1 MATTRP
7 TYVRGVSFD
16 TMTDQD
22 QPDYTLTLR
31 GKTPGYQRTRRS
43 RTFMIATDLSNHTD
57 DALDY
62 TLDNL
67 IDDGDEII
75 VLRVST
81 IDLNENKFYL
91 QQTLKK
97 EELQSKEK
105 SNAVMNKIM
114 ATGNADMKV
123 SAVIEFVLGKIQ
135 ETIQNMIAAYQP
147 SMLIVGT
154 RGVSELKEMFINSV
168 SKYCLQHSPIPV
180 MVVKPDEK
188 KKPKKLKRPNALSNM
203 FRMNSFSHA
212 TETEEEHPPASPPVV
227 KPPKRSVFE
236 KIGRRSRSL
245 SPSRPKK

>member
-1 MATTRP
+1 MSATRP

-16 TMTDQD
+16 TMTNQD
-22 QPDYTLTLR
+22 QPDYSLTLR

-43 RTFMIATDLSNHTD
+43 RTFMVATDFTNSSD

-67 IDDGDEII
+67 MDDGDEII

-81 IDLNENKFYL
+81 IDLSENKFYL
-91 QQTLKK
+91 QQTLKR

-114 ATGNADMKV
+114 AIGGPDMKI

-135 ETIQNMIAAYQP
+135 EIIQNMITAYQP
-147 SMLIVGT
+147 SMLVVGT
-154 RGVSELKEMFINSV
+154 RGMSELKEMFISSV

-180 MVVKPDEK
+180 MVVKPEEQK
-188 KKPKKLKRPNALSNM
+188 KKKKLKRPNALSNM
-203 FRMNSFSHA
+203 FRMNSFSSMNSN
-212 TETEEEHPPASPPVV
+212 ESTEEEEVIV
-227 KPPKRSVFE
+227 KPQKLSVFE

-245 SPSRPKK
+245 SPSRPRK